1 MRRTKE
7 EAAITR
13 EHLLN
18 AALVSFSARGYS
30 HTTLDDIARQ
40 AGTTRGAIHWHFG
53 NKAELYNT
61 LVREGYARAAR
72 TFKDAFT
79 TQDTPLQTL
88 RNLLVRWIS
97 YVEED
102 THFRAI
108 LELTMLKT
116 EIVPENANEMSR
128 GLQEKAQGNRFI
140 EKQYAQLIQQGIA
153 SGEVRTDVD
162 PKVAAVAALCVVNG
176 VVSQWLVD
184 PTSFSSS
191 LSEYGQVIVDFYIR
205 GIAAR

>member
-61 LVREGYARAAR
+61 LVREGYARA
-72 TFKDAFT
+72 D
-79 TQDTPLQTL
+79 
-88 RNLLVRWIS
+88 
-97 YVEED
+97 
-102 THFRAI
+102 FRIEATAAAPEVAAAI
-108 LELTMLKT
+108 LELPIWK
-116 EIVPENANEMSR
+116 
-128 GLQEKAQGNRFI
+128 
-140 EKQYAQLIQQGIA
+140 
-153 SGEVRTDVD
+153 
-162 PKVAAVAALCVVNG
+162 
-176 VVSQWLVD
+176 
-184 PTSFSSS
+184 
-191 LSEYGQVIVDFYIR
+191 
-205 GIAAR
+205 